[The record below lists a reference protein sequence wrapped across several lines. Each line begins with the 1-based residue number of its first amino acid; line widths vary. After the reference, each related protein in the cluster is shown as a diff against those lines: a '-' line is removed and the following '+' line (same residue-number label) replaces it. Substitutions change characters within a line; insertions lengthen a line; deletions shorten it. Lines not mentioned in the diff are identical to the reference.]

1 MTCSATSVA
10 LPCWVAHC
18 ITRVAMVWVD
28 YLRGAL
34 TIFMSFFG
42 IGDEANSNPFVTTSS
57 ADMYQS
63 ASALRVRFDSAH
75 RLRAFTKLL
84 AR

>member
-10 LPCWVAHC
+10 LVPCWAVHC
-18 ITRVAMVWVD
+18 ITRVAMVWID

-42 IGDEANSNPFVTTSS
+42 IGDETNSNPFVTP
-57 ADMYQS
+57 
-63 ASALRVRFDSAH
+63 LRNC
-75 RLRAFTKLL
+75 
-84 AR
+84 